1 MMQRWGVSCRGLLGA
16 ALGTAVVLL
25 ATSGSAL
32 AVTPNHE
39 VTIGPNLKTAPN
51 VTFGCTT
58 YPIHPPQTI
67 NTPSC
72 MWGTPLVPGT
82 AEGGLDAPGTGTIW
96 QVKMRVGPT
105 TGLMRLV
112 ILRYVGPVSD
122 PTALHC
128 CVLVARSSTF
138 TPVANGITTHNVK
151 LPVRVGA
158 LGSTAV
164 LDTLGL
170 QIFGDN
176 VPIPLIDETNR
187 PLGLNLGDQPF
198 DTYDTSL
205 LTLGGQQLAGDPSGY
220 LLDMQA
226 QWYPPGQHPPGR

>member
-1 MMQRWGVSCRGLLGA
+1 MMSVWGMTRRVLSRV
-16 ALGTAVVLL
+16 ALGTAAVLL
-25 ATSGSAL
+25 TTSGAAL

-51 VTFGCTT
+51 VTFGCTYLPF
-58 YPIHPPQTI
+58 YPFHV

-82 AEGGLDAPGTGTIW
+82 AEGGLSVPGTGTIYR
-96 QVKMRVGPT
+96 VRLRVGPS

-112 ILRYVGPVSD
+112 VLRVLAPISN
-122 PTALHC
+122 PKAAQC
-128 CVLVARSSTF
+128 CVLVARTSTF
-138 TPVANGITTHNVK
+138 TPAANSIKTLSVN
-151 LPVRVGA
+151 LPVRQGA

-170 QIFGDN
+170 QVIGDN
-176 VPIPLIDETNR
+176 TAIPLIDETNL
-187 PLGLNLGDQPF
+187 PIGLKLGDRPF
-198 DTYDTSL
+198 DTFNTAA
-205 LTLGGQQLAGDPSGY
+205 LTLGHQQLTNGVGGY

-226 QWYPPGQHPPGR
+226 QWYPPGQHP